1 MEDINKNNIPE
12 PGDDTPI
19 EEVTVPAPG
28 YFTTPGNLGEDVPP
42 EEPIAEEL
50 PAMTGFFTPADNDL
64 TTEAEEVDV
73 PEEVLV
79 VGEADVPEEV
89 LIAEDVEVPED
100 VLIAESPAIPEPATI
115 PAVIPVQ
122 ATPEPQPEAHE
133 TEPVVLGPAYEES
146 YIPAELLQNAGI
158 ADMAPAQPPMETEPK
173 PAPEAPV
180 SDAAFWDKS
189 EDTPEFAAL
198 RQQIRASRPPRKGR
212 PGRKKGDGLLGLPH
226 LAATVIWLAIII
238 TIGVTLGKVLW
249 VCAADVLA
257 FGRENKIVTVN
268 ITEQDKGN
276 IDVIANKLQEAGLI
290 KYPGLFK
297 FYANLTNASEE
308 ITTGSFQLN
317 TNYDY
322 HALVNGMSPSSAAR
336 EVIEVL
342 IPEGYNCR
350 QIFALLEANNVC
362 SVASLEDYAANGE
375 FRDFWFLENIQR
387 GDKYCLEGFLFPD
400 TYEFYVNSTPREA
413 LGKML
418 IGFDTRFTEEMQAQL
433 PALNQWFSAKM
444 RENGCSE
451 EFIAQHQIGI
461 RELVTIASM
470 IEEETA
476 GASESPNIAS
486 VIYNRLSQDQIYERY
501 LNIDAA
507 IFYALGEHKEAL
519 TSDDLKIDSPYNTYT
534 HAGLTPT
541 PISNPGLASLEA
553 ALKPADTKYYY
564 YVLNPDTEK
573 HVFSKTLEEHEKL
586 VEKYR
591 KAAAAE

>member
-42 EEPIAEEL
+42 EVPIAEEL

-79 VGEADVPEEV
+79 AGEADVPEEV

-158 ADMAPAQPPMETEPK
+158 ADMAAAQPPMETEPK

-362 SVASLEDYAANGE
+362 IVASL
-375 FRDFWFLENIQR
+375 
-387 GDKYCLEGFLFPD
+387 
-400 TYEFYVNSTPREA
+400 
-413 LGKML
+413 
-418 IGFDTRFTEEMQAQL
+418 
-433 PALNQWFSAKM
+433 
-444 RENGCSE
+444 
-451 EFIAQHQIGI
+451 
-461 RELVTIASM
+461 
-470 IEEETA
+470 
-476 GASESPNIAS
+476 
-486 VIYNRLSQDQIYERY
+486 
-501 LNIDAA
+501 
-507 IFYALGEHKEAL
+507 
-519 TSDDLKIDSPYNTYT
+519 
-534 HAGLTPT
+534 
-541 PISNPGLASLEA
+541 
-553 ALKPADTKYYY
+553 
-564 YVLNPDTEK
+564 
-573 HVFSKTLEEHEKL
+573 
-586 VEKYR
+586 
-591 KAAAAE
+591 

>member
-1 MEDINKNNIPE
+1 MEDINKTPMPE
-12 PGDDTPI
+12 PEDGTPI
-19 EEVTVPAPG
+19 EEVTVPTPE
-28 YFTTPGNLGEDVPP
+28 YFTVPGDLGDRTPPGLPIN
-42 EEPIAEEL
+42 EEAPT
-50 PAMTGFFTPADNDL
+50 MTGFFSPALTDL
-64 TTEAEEVDV
+64 TDEAEDVDV
-73 PEEVLV
+73 
-79 VGEADVPEEV
+79 
-89 LIAEDVEVPED
+89 AEDVEIPENVTVED
-100 VLIAESPAIPEPATI
+100 VTVAAPAMEPIPEP
-115 PAVIPVQ
+115 PAPV
-122 ATPEPQPEAHE
+122 PEIAASQPEAPAA
-133 TEPVVLGPAYEES
+133 EPVVLGPAYEES
-146 YIPAELLQNAGI
+146 YIPAELLQDAGI
-158 ADMAPAQPPMETEPK
+158 SDFTE
-173 PAPEAPV
+173 AVTPV
-180 SDAAFWDKS
+180 SSEPQPFPDAAFWDKS
-189 EDTPEFAAL
+189 EDTPEFADL
-198 RQQIRASRPPRKGR
+198 RRRIEATAAKKPSAPRPPRSSR
-212 PGRKKGDGLLGLPH
+212 PAKKKGDGLFGLPH
-226 LAATVIWLAIII
+226 LAATAIWLVIIL
-238 TIGVTLGKVLW
+238 TVGVTLGKVLW

-257 FGRENKIVTVN
+257 FGRESKIVTVT
-268 ITEQDKGN
+268 ITEADQAN
-276 IDVIANKLQEAGLI
+276 IDTIAAKLEEAGLI

-297 FYANLTNASEE
+297 IYANLTNASEE

-322 HALVNGMSPSSAAR
+322 HALVNAMSPSSSAR

-342 IPEGYNCR
+342 VPEGYNCR

-362 SVASLEDYAANGE
+362 SVASLEEYAANGE
-375 FRDFWFLENIQR
+375 FRDFWFLADVKR

-433 PALNQWFSAKM
+433 PALNEWFSAKM

-486 VIYNRLSQDQIYERY
+486 VIYNRLSQDQVYERY

-591 KAAAAE
+591 KAAKEE

>member
-1 MEDINKNNIPE
+1 MEDINKIPMPE
-12 PGDDTPI
+12 PGDDAPI
-19 EEVTVPAPG
+19 EEVTVPDPD
-28 YFTTPGNLGEDVPP
+28 YFSAAGDLGEDALTPLNSSN
-42 EEPIAEEL
+42 ET
-50 PAMTGFFTPADNDL
+50 PAMAGFSPAADISGE
-64 TTEAEEVDV
+64 TEDVEV

-79 VGEADVPEEV
+79 
-89 LIAEDVEVPED
+89 AEDVDVPED
-100 VLIAESPAIPEPATI
+100 VTVSEIVTMPAAAAIPE
-115 PAVIPVQ
+115 
-122 ATPEPQPEAHE
+122 ATPIPEPPTPQQEMP
-133 TEPVVLGPAYEES
+133 TPEPVVLGPAYEEA
-146 YIPAELLQNAGI
+146 YIPSDLLREAALSDTASQ
-158 ADMAPAQPPMETEPK
+158 QPPAESETEPIQED
-173 PAPEAPV
+173 PI
-180 SDAAFWDKS
+180 SDAAFWDNS

-198 RQQIRASRPPRKGR
+198 REHMAADAHVTPRASRKGR
-212 PGRKKGDGLLGLPH
+212 PARKKGDGLFGLPH
-226 LAATVIWLAIII
+226 LVATAIWLLIIV
-238 TIGVTLGKVLW
+238 TIGVSLGKALW

-257 FGRENKIVTVN
+257 FGRESKIVTVT
-268 ITEQDKGN
+268 ITEADKGN
-276 IDVIANKLQEAGLI
+276 IDTIANKLQEAGLI

-297 FYANLTNASEE
+297 IYANLTNASEE

-362 SVASLEDYAANGE
+362 SAASLEEYAANGE
-375 FRDFWFLENIQR
+375 FRDFWFLEGVKR
-387 GDKYCLEGFLFPD
+387 GDKYCLEGYLFPD

-418 IGFDTRFTEEMQAQL
+418 IGFDTRFTEEMREQI
-433 PALNQWFSAKM
+433 PALNEWFSAKM

-461 RELVTIASM
+461 QELVIVASM

-486 VIYNRLSQDQIYERY
+486 VIYNRLSQDQVYERY
-501 LNIDAA
+501 LNIDAS

-519 TSDDLKIDSPYNTYT
+519 TADDLKIDSPYNTYT

-541 PISNPGLASLEA
+541 PITNPGLASLEA
-553 ALKPADTKYYY
+553 ALKPANTKYYY
-564 YVLNPDTEK
+564 YVLNPDTEM

-591 KAAAAE
+591 KAASAE